1 MPQAFYSAR
10 LLFAILVDN
19 GRPRRRQTYN
29 ESVVVFRARG
39 FAHAFKRA
47 LALGRA
53 AETQYPN
60 QRGQLVR
67 WAFTEVLSLDRVGSS
82 VDGREV
88 ASKLY
93 DRVAPKPVPFGR
105 RFRPERSRPGQ
116 SF

>member
-1 MPQAFYSAR
+1 MSQPFYSAR
-10 LLFAILVDN
+10 LVFAILVDN

-29 ESVVVFRARG
+29 ESVVVFRARS

-60 QRGQLVR
+60 RRGQAVR
-67 WAFTEVLSLDRVGSS
+67 WALTEVLNLDRVGSS

-88 ASKLY
+88 ASRLY
-93 DRVAPKPVPFGR
+93 DRVAPKRVRFGS